1 MVSRPTVVF
10 SLVAAMMSGCN
21 SFGLQD
27 LDSSSVESG
36 GGTGLDPCAGQ
47 PVCIE
52 ALDPS
57 WGPVAGGTTVELRGR
72 GFTDGAVVSFGSAAL
87 DTTVLDDDLALITT
101 PQVNSEASVDVTITA
116 NGASFTLFDGFTYAD
131 SDPGDSGGGGGGDD
145 TDDVGPTGLVGGLVE
160 LSYFAVGCPSCF
172 GVTDPLD
179 YSVAVALHTP
189 VNGSWSDGLPA
200 RGSCARDPATTS
212 LSSSFIDVGSR
223 LFLSAGSRTITLNG
237 SGGVYTAAGLE
248 QADYVKNTAWDLSAT
263 DGGSWGPVEVADVL
277 ETAEGFTDLQPIAI
291 AEDGA
296 KAFTAKIRSTSA
308 SFSWA
313 PSGVTESFILR
324 LDVYTPN
331 GSAFVGS
338 IVCHSADSG
347 GLTVPSSAFSGLPPG
362 GLVAV
367 WMYRYQTGESVLPT
381 NGATLE
387 SAASIGLL
395 GTAVLQ

>member
-10 SLVAAMMSGCN
+10 SLVAVMMIGCN
-21 SFGLQD
+21 SFGLQE
-27 LDSSSVESG
+27 LDSSPDESG

-47 PVCIE
+47 PLCIQ

-57 WGPVAGGTTVELRGR
+57 WGPIAGGTTVELRGR

-101 PQVNSEASVDVTITA
+101 PKVNSEASVDVTITA
-116 NGASFTLFDGFTYAD
+116 DGASFTLYDGFTYAD
-131 SDPGDSGGGGGGDD
+131 ADPGDSGGGGDDSGG
-145 TDDVGPTGLVGGLVE
+145 VNPTGLVGGLVE

-172 GVTDPLD
+172 STTDYLD
-179 YSVAVALHTP
+179 YSVAAALHSP

-200 RGSCARDPATTS
+200 RGSCARDPETAN

-223 LFLSAGSRTITLNG
+223 LFLGAGSRTITLSE
-237 SGGVYTAAGLE
+237 SGGVYSASGLA

-263 DGGSWGPVEVADVL
+263 DGGSWGPFEVADVL

-296 KAFTAKIRSTSA
+296 RAFTAKIRSTNA
-308 SFSWA
+308 SFTWA

-331 GSAFVGS
+331 GASFVGA
-338 IVCHSADSG
+338 IVCHSADTG
-347 GLTVPSSAFSGLPPG
+347 ALTVPSSAFSGLPTG
-362 GLVAV
+362 GLMAV